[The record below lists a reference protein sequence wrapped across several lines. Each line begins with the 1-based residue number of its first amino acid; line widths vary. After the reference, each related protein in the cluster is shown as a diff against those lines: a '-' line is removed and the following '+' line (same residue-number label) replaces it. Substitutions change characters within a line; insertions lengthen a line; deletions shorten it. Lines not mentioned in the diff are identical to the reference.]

1 MKTTQRFLLLIVFSA
16 IMSNGTLFAQQT
28 HTVILEVDVDMLNQG
43 NPARACSLSVDSDT
57 EVLGDNTPENF
68 TIVVEEQDDIE
79 WMAVGSDGEEIDI
92 ENVEF
97 MTQAGKEKPFN
108 KNKLEGNRDNSGK
121 KKVKDKV
128 KKNTSGNTYKY
139 NIEFSVD
146 GESFIVDPKVK
157 VGR

>member
-1 MKTTQRFLLLIVFSA
+1 MYAQEAHMV
-16 IMSNGTLFAQQT
+16 TLY
-28 HTVILEVDVDMLNQG
+28 VDLDRLNQG
-43 NPARACSLSVDSDT
+43 NPSQACTFSADPDT